1 MKRILAFAPLVLFVG
16 LLAVLGYYNFHKK
29 PQSELRAMVGK
40 SVPGLAMT
48 DLQDG
53 TQTELKGLVTASG
66 KPVLVNFFAS
76 WCAPCISENPQLMA
90 LKARGVT
97 IIGIAW
103 KDEPQNTLKF
113 LAQHDNPFAR
123 TLTDPDGRMALA
135 FGNSGVP
142 ETYIIAPDGTI
153 TDKITGPIV
162 PATLDEVYAKVSG
175 KSLPQ

>member
-1 MKRILAFAPLVLFVG
+1 MTGNLKRILAFAPLVLLLG

-40 SVPGLAMT
+40 SVPEVTLT

-53 TQTELKGLVTASG
+53 TSQDLKTLVAG
-66 KPVLVNFFAS
+66 ARGPVLVNFFAS

-123 TLTDPDGRMALA
+123 TLTDPEGRMALA

-142 ETYIIAPDGTI
+142 ETYIVTPDGTI

-162 PATLDEVYAKVSG
+162 PATFEDVYKRVSG
-175 KSLPQ
+175 K